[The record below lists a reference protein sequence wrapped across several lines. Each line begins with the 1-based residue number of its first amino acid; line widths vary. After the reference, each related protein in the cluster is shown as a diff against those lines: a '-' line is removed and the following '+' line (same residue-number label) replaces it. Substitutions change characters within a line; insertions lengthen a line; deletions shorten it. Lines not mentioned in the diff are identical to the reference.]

1 MSVIFGG
8 NHYTHCKG
16 GPHALRVSLLIWL
29 WTSYWLYHEE
39 KGIVAKII
47 TRNLKLQYNTFK
59 FHLTG
64 SRWSMTSS
72 KLCSLRTCQR
82 CSVSIDRS
90 INDLKLI
97 KKFFSATN
105 ASADAKEENKNWH
118 NSQLTENHWWN
129 INLSILG
136 SSCYNRSKYFL
147 VLAVS

>member
-1 MSVIFGG
+1 M
-8 NHYTHCKG
+8 
-16 GPHALRVSLLIWL
+16 
-29 WTSYWLYHEE
+29 
-39 KGIVAKII
+39 AKII
-47 TRNLKLQYNTFK
+47 ASYLKLLYNTFK

-105 ASADAKEENKNWH
+105 ASADAKEEKKTDNLTDWKSLVKHQFKHSKEQLLQQIRTLLSFGCVVILVTVNQDFL
-118 NSQLTENHWWN
+118 SQSVTWN
-129 INLSILG
+129 GYETCKAQGLSFNDNY
-136 SSCYNRSKYFL
+136 CTM
-147 VLAVS
+147 